1 MLQGQQR
8 PHNGIEGH
16 TIYSGHSRKMS
27 SGRKAHIKQNSFL
40 FNWMNN
46 QVKRVKSMK
55 APEFDIKNYI
65 ELRKQ
70 QTGDF
75 CEPFDVEIDPTAA
88 EVLDTIHSTPLGRLL
103 RMIGSLPEIRQEKVC
118 DVRRQIDFGQYDINE
133 NLDVALDR
141 VLEEF
146 IADG

>member
-1 MLQGQQR
+1 MLQGQQK

-16 TIYSGHSRKMS
+16 TRYSGYCGKMNS
-27 SGRKAHIKQNSFL
+27 SCEAHEKQNSFF
-40 FNWMNN
+40 FNRMNN
-46 QVKRVKSMK
+46 QVKREKSMK

-70 QTGDF
+70 ETGDF
-75 CEPFDVEIDPTAA
+75 CEPFEVEIDPTAA
-88 EVLDTIHSTPLGRLL
+88 EVLDNIHSTPLGRLL

-118 DVRRQIDFGQYDINE
+118 DVRRQIDYGQYDISE